1 MLRCAQA
8 ILASSNRT
16 GAIQWIFV
24 ERREGRSTNV
34 RRHNLKGRTT
44 SMQHEKGSAA
54 PGLFH
59 DSAKLGPQLFGI
71 DALDGCFH
79 VQLKI
84 NLFEGSRQSP

>member
-1 MLRCAQA
+1 
-8 ILASSNRT
+8 
-16 GAIQWIFV
+16 
-24 ERREGRSTNV
+24 
-34 RRHNLKGRTT
+34 
-44 SMQHEKGSAA
+44 MQHEKGSAA